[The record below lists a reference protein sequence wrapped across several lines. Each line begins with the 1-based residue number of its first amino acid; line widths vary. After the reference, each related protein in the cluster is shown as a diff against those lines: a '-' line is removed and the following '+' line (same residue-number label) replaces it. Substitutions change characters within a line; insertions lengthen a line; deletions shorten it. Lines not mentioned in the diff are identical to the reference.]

1 MVTSEKKAFSI
12 FHALRKGEEYLR
24 DVKFTLQIDHLNVN
38 VELKSKSRREN
49 LLAISILAV
58 NINTQLCPLKE
69 FTAPSAHLTFSM
81 WMNTFGQPFSP

>member
-58 NINTQLCPLKE
+58 NINTQLYPLKE
-69 FTAPSAHLTFSM
+69 FTAHSAQLIFSM